1 MRPVD
6 RLAFVRAFVACWTV
20 AAATA
25 AYAQFES
32 FLFEITPAE
41 AARTAFEQPYGKALV
56 AEAAKVFRR
65 SADPRCLAQKKID
78 EPQLEAKARELLVRY
93 GTRMNEAYAGL
104 MDMKQLEAA
113 LDARAGPG
121 VKDEIA
127 RLRSAP
133 EVAEVNKL
141 SAPARFLR
149 TAEHILEGLETYLLI
164 QRIRL
169 AAPISPLAT
178 GDERLVQLSEEAE
191 KSIEPLL
198 AGKHPPALERYLELS
213 EIIREEGA
221 KAFDRQGMLRFG
233 GPSSFFRGV
242 EAELAELC
250 LPGKS

>member
-1 MRPVD
+1 MRRVD

-25 AYAQFES
+25 ASAQFDS
-32 FLFEITPAE
+32 VLLDMTPAE
-41 AARTAFEQPYGKALV
+41 VARTAFEQPYGKALV

-65 SADPRCLAQKKID
+65 SADPRCLAEKKLD

-93 GTRMNEAYAGL
+93 GTRMSEAYAGL
-104 MDMKQLEAA
+104 VDMKKLEAA
-113 LDARAGPG
+113 LEARAGSG

-133 EVAEVNKL
+133 EVAEFNKL
-141 SAPARFLR
+141 SAPARFLS
-149 TAEHILEGLETYLLI
+149 TAEHILEGFEPYLVIHCFCL
-164 QRIRL
+164 
-169 AAPISPLAT
+169 APISPITT
-178 GDERLVQLSEEAE
+178 GDDRLVKMSEEAE

-198 AGKHPPALERYLELS
+198 ARKHPAALARYLELS
-213 EIIREEGA
+213 EIIREEYV
-221 KAFDRQGMLRFG
+221 KAFDRQGMLRFN

-250 LPGKS
+250 

>member
-1 MRPVD
+1 V
-6 RLAFVRAFVACWTV
+6 RLAFVFAFVCCWTV

-25 AYAQFES
+25 AHAQIDS
-32 FLFEITPAE
+32 FLPEITPAE
-41 AARTAFEQPYGKALV
+41 AARTAFEQPYGKALA

-65 SADPRCLAQKKID
+65 SADPRCLAEKKLD

-93 GTRMNEAYAGL
+93 GTRVSEAYAGL
-104 MDMKQLEAA
+104 MDMKKLEAA
-113 LDARAGPG
+113 LEARAGPG
-121 VKDEIA
+121 VKNEIA
-127 RLRSAP
+127 RLRSSP
-133 EVAEVNKL
+133 EVVEFNKL

-149 TAEHILEGLETYLLI
+149 TAEHILEAFETYLLI

-178 GDERLVQLSEEAE
+178 GDDRLVQLSEEAE

-198 AGKHPPALERYLELS
+198 AGKHPPALARYLELS
-213 EIIREEGA
+213 EIIGEEGA
-221 KAFDRQGMLRFG
+221 KIIDHRGMLRFG

>member
-25 AYAQFES
+25 AYAQFDS

-65 SADPRCLAQKKID
+65 SADPRCLAEKKLD

-93 GTRMNEAYAGL
+93 GTRMVEAYGGL
-104 MDMKQLEAA
+104 VDMKKLEAA
-113 LDARAGPG
+113 LETRAGPG
-121 VKDEIA
+121 VMGEIA

-133 EVAEVNKL
+133 EVAEFKKL
-141 SAPARFLR
+141 SAPARFAS
-149 TAEHILEGLETYLLI
+149 TAEHILEGFEQYLVIHRL
-164 QRIRL
+164 RL
-169 AAPISPLAT
+169 AGHISPLVT
-178 GDERLVQLSEEAE
+178 GDDRLVKMSEEAE
-191 KSIEPLL
+191 ESIEPLL
-198 AGKHPPALERYLELS
+198 AAKHPPALARYLELS
-213 EIIREEGA
+213 EIIREEYA
-221 KAFDRQGMLRFG
+221 KAFDRQGMLRFN

-250 LPGKS
+250 LPGKR

>member
-1 MRPVD
+1 MRLVE
-6 RLAFVRAFVACWTV
+6 RLAFVRTFVACCTV
-20 AAATA
+20 AASTA

-65 SADPRCLAQKKID
+65 SADPRCLAEKKLD

-93 GTRMNEAYAGL
+93 GARMIEAQVGL
-104 MDMKQLEAA
+104 VDLKKLEAA
-113 LDARAGPG
+113 LEARAGPG
-121 VKDEIA
+121 VKSEIA

-133 EVAEVNKL
+133 EVAEFNKL
-141 SAPARFLR
+141 SAPARFVS
-149 TAEHILEGLETYLLI
+149 TAEHILEGFETYLLI
-164 QRIRL
+164 HRLRL
-169 AAPISPLAT
+169 AGDISPLVT
-178 GDERLVQLSEEAE
+178 GDDRLVKMSEEAE

-198 AGKHPPALERYLELS
+198 AGKRPAALARYLELS
-213 EIIREEGA
+213 EIMREEYV
-221 KAFDRQGMLRFG
+221 KAFDRQGMLRFN
-233 GPSSFFRGV
+233 GPQSFFRGV